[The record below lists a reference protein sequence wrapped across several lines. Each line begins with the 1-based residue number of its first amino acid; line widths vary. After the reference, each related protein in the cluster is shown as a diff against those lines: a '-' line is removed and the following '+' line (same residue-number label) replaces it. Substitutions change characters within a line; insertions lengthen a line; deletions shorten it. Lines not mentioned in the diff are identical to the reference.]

1 MRRLGLVLAT
11 ALVVAGGCAAPQPRT
26 EVPASLPNTTQADFL
41 TFRWALV
48 REAGTVRAV
57 GTAVPSGRQEW
68 DATVALEGVDSK
80 GEVLSRGTSGARAG
94 FTGGPAE
101 FQVEL
106 VPKGGEAD
114 FRLRVVDV
122 RQFVRGGGRE
132 LARPVR
138 DARRR
143 PTGDANGI
151 LSRRGPDGS

>member
-1 MRRLGLVLAT
+1 MRRLGFAVLAG
-11 ALVVAGGCAAPQPRT
+11 ALAAAGGCATQPRI

-48 REAGTVRAV
+48 REGGTVRAV
-57 GTAVPSGRQEW
+57 GTVSPSGRQEW

-94 FTGGPAE
+94 FTGGPSE

-106 VPKGGEAD
+106 VPKGGEAE

-122 RQFVRGGGRE
+122 RQFMRSGGR
-132 LARPVR
+132 
-138 DARRR
+138 
-143 PTGDANGI
+143 G
-151 LSRRGPDGS
+151 